1 MAQRHLLAWN
11 ATASQIQNI
20 QLGDTA
26 ILSADLEIVG
36 NLTISGTVD
45 GRDVAADGT
54 KLDFITVT
62 GAVDLDDYGT
72 RLTAAEVKT
81 DWLTVTAATD
91 LDSIRTKTDFI
102 TVTGAVDLDSINTA
116 VAGLTNPVVLMGTTD
131 LSVGTFPV
139 STNAGESWVVSV
151 GGSIGGTDYF
161 AGDRIIA
168 LQDSASTSLPSH
180 WYQERYT
187 DSVTDVNGK
196 QGSVTLVEADISDL
210 QTYLLETDIDT
221 LGKIN
226 TIIGESL
233 LTAGAI
239 DTLAELNALITDAT
253 LDTTSDPRD
262 PNAHT
267 HTADEISG
275 AASVNTGVTAFA
287 TGGQGS
293 ATQLL
298 EGYNVITT
306 CASDG
311 DSVLAP
317 SASAGLVFDVTN
329 QGAQNA
335 DLFPTIADNFSGYA
349 ANEAIV
355 LEPGDTIRCWAIDNT
370 TWVIIGGI
378 GAFVPGSAESV
389 YTYVTSA
396 SDFPA
401 AVDGLIT
408 ITSGSYLLDG
418 NIDLN
423 GDRILVTGKATIAGT
438 SSETAFLTSTGLAVD
453 TALITA
459 LDSIPMQNL
468 TIHDVDTA
476 FNIDD
481 SLALGTLAVDWYA
494 LNVDTVTKIGRIG
507 TVSNFLWL
515 NSAWLSSQ
523 GLRFDGTVGTIG
535 IQGSLLLG
543 DGSAANLIELES
555 TAVVDRRFKL
565 TDSSVIAFGSTQGVV
580 VDAAATIP
588 VEGLILRD
596 LNFSGGGTYLSGVT
610 AADDEAR
617 FEGNRGISNTISLGV
632 MFMHGN
638 ATVTTISAVDTPTK
652 VLGTTTVGSAGQK
665 FTHTNNRLTYDG
677 ALTNYFQVHAVA
689 TVTGSSSKVAGF
701 YVAVNGVAISESEMY
716 ATTNTGG
723 RAESIGIQHVVE
735 LQTGDYV
742 EIWIENATDST
753 NFTVEDLNV
762 HITNLSP

>member
-1 MAQRHLLAWN
+1 MAQRDLLVWN
-11 ATASQIQNI
+11 STAGQIQVT
-20 QLGDTA
+20 QTGDTA
-26 ILSADLEIVG
+26 ILQKDLDLVG
-36 NLTISGTVD
+36 NLTVSGTVD
-45 GRDVAADGT
+45 GRNISVDGT
-54 KLDFITVT
+54 KLDLLTVT
-62 GAVDLDDYGT
+62 GPLDLDTLSVDVSNI
-72 RLTAAEVKT
+72 EVKT
-81 DWLTVTAATD
+81 DHLTVTAATD
-91 LDSIRTKTDFI
+91 LDTMRTKVDYL
-102 TVTGAVDLDSINTA
+102 TVTGAVDLDAISAA
-116 VAGLTNPVVLMGTTD
+116 VGGVTNVVVLMGTTN
-131 LSVGTFPV
+131 LAGNLFPV
-139 STNAGESWVVSV
+139 STKAGESWIVTADA
-151 GGSIGGTDYF
+151 SIGGTDYF
-161 AGDRIIA
+161 IGDRIIA
-168 LQDSASTSLPSH
+168 LQDSASTTLPSH
-180 WYQERYT
+180 WYQDRYT

-196 QGSVTLVEADISDL
+196 TGSITLVEADISDL
-210 QTYLLETDIDT
+210 QSYLLATDIDT
-221 LGKIN
+221 IGKLNILV
-226 TIIGESL
+226 GESVV
-233 LTAGAI
+233 TVDQI
-239 DTLAELNALITDAT
+239 DTLAELNTLITDAT

-267 HTADEISG
+267 HTAAEISG

-468 TIHDVDTA
+468 TIHDVDMA

-543 DGSAANLIELES
+543 DGSAANLVELES

-580 VDAAATIP
+580 VDAAATVP

-638 ATVTTISAVDTPTK
+638 ATVTTISGVDTPTK

-665 FTHTNNRLTYDG
+665 FTHTDNRLTYNG

-689 TVTGSSSKVAGF
+689 SVTGSSSKVAGF